1 LEEPLWKIVAARPPL
16 DSSERQ
22 ENAGASHVEMLAKAK
37 EEGAAAVEKV
47 ARRLSEERRGT
58 FNSWH
63 SFWSFYRQVDKSKP
77 EAGAPQWHMELS
89 QLSQEPEVAHQASR
103 YRTSR
108 ATTAA
113 SPLPDDTAP
122 LGRIPGS
129 CGLETLEVGVE
140 AVCRVALPWAAA
152 ARLILANSMC
162 SSRLA
167 CNSSSGTSVKSNGEA
182 IGVMTR
188 AFSGTAATAPE
199 GTTEWILGPSLREDW
214 ENPKR
219 LSLMAWLMKADWAC
233 CLARPGFALGIYKDG
248 NLGAVVVVLP
258 YEKGIPSEMSNTVEI
273 LQAMRPLGLPP
284 LRGIKDSK
292 GIRARA
298 FAAMDV
304 LEQVKKKHCSGPHAH
319 VRNMSVDPE
328 AQGLGFCGKLMRAV
342 NAWADRNKLPL
353 WLETSGT
360 RNVAIYERFGYKTME
375 QFALKCKNDPD
386 IHQDEFGMMRLPE
399 PLTVD

>member
-1 LEEPLWKIVAARPPL
+1 MQGAARTG
-16 DSSERQ
+16 RQ
-22 ENAGASHVEMLAKAK
+22 
-37 EEGAAAVEKV
+37 
-47 ARRLSEERRGT
+47 R
-58 FNSWH
+58 F
-63 SFWSFYRQVDKSKP
+63 
-77 EAGAPQWHMELS
+77 
-89 QLSQEPEVAHQASR
+89 
-103 YRTSR
+103 
-108 ATTAA
+108 
-113 SPLPDDTAP
+113 
-122 LGRIPGS
+122 IPGTRRWYS
-129 CGLETLEVGVE
+129 GPTLHLVREGCFPLTRLMSQTVTLARIALCWTHGL
-140 AVCRVALPWAAA
+140 
-152 ARLILANSMC
+152 LIFASAF
-162 SSRLA
+162 RHQ
-167 CNSSSGTSVKSNGEA
+167 GTSVKSNGEA
-182 IGVMTR
+182 IGVTR

-199 GTTEWILGPSLREDW
+199 GTTDWILGPSLREDW

-360 RNVAIYERFGYKTME
+360 RNVAIYERFGYRAVCLEMQE
-375 QFALKCKNDPD
+375 
-386 IHQDEFGMMRLPE
+386 
-399 PLTVD
+399 